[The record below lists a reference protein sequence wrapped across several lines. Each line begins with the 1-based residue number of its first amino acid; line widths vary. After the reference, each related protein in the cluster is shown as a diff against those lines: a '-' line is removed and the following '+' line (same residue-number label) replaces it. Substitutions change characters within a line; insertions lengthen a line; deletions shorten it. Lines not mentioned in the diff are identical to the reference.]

1 MHESLNKSVNV
12 FLADDH
18 TLMRQGLAS
27 LIEKDVS
34 MKVIGQAENG
44 KEAVEKCLLLRPD
57 IILMDISMPE
67 LNGIEAT
74 RQIIHAIPDAKVIAL
89 SMHIDKRYVTGML
102 SAGAKGYMLK
112 HCAATELGTA
122 IEAVLRGK
130 VYLSPEITGVVVE
143 DIVIHAQQS
152 NEHKSVS
159 LTAKAREVLQLLAEG
174 NSGREIAEKLN
185 LSIHTIDSHKK
196 NIMDKL
202 QMFSV
207 AELTKYAVREGLT
220 GLE

>member
-1 MHESLNKSVNV
+1 VNEKKSINV

-27 LIEKDVS
+27 LIEKE
-34 MKVIGQAENG
+34 MKMNIVGQAENG
-44 KEAVEKCLLLRPD
+44 KEAVEKCLQLRPHV
-57 IILMDISMPE
+57 ILMDISMPE

-74 RQIIHAIPDAKVIAL
+74 RQITHVMPDAKVIAL
-89 SMHIDKRYVTGML
+89 SMHADKRFVTGML
-102 SAGAKGYMLK
+102 HAGAKGYMLK

-122 IEAVLRGK
+122 IDAVLRGK

-143 DIVIHAQQS
+143 DIVTQTHQHKEQQP
-152 NEHKSVS
+152 VT
-159 LTAKAREVLQLLAEG
+159 LTTKEREVLQLLAEG
-174 NSGREIAEKLN
+174 NSSKTIAEKLN
-185 LSIHTIDSHKK
+185 LSIHTIDSHRK

-202 QMFSV
+202 HMHSI

>member
-1 MHESLNKSVNV
+1 MNEQQKSINV

-27 LIEKDVS
+27 LIEKELN
-34 MKVIGQAENG
+34 MKIVGQAENG
-44 KEAVEKCLLLRPD
+44 KEAVEKCLQLRPHV
-57 IILMDISMPE
+57 ILMDISMPE

-74 RQIIHAIPDAKVIAL
+74 RQITQAMPDARVIAL

-102 SAGAKGYMLK
+102 IAGAKGYMLK
-112 HCAATELGTA
+112 HCAVDELGTA
-122 IEAVLRGK
+122 MDTVLRGK
-130 VYLSPEITGVVVE
+130 IYLSPEITGVVVE
-143 DIVIHAQQS
+143 DIVAQADKQK
-152 NEHKSVS
+152 EHQTVL
-159 LTAKAREVLQLLAEG
+159 LTAKEREVLQLLAEG
-174 NSGREIAEKLN
+174 NSSKDIAEKLN
-185 LSIHTIDSHKK
+185 LSIHTIDSHRK